1 MAKRKLAY
9 PIYRQPSQVVF
20 GTGSVRTLADADGF
34 EDTVFLMSRQP
45 SVRVAVQTAFDR
57 HGRSLDD
64 LQVLEKPGGEPTEA
78 SVGAGAE
85 WLRARSFEHVVVIGG
100 GSTLDWARLSVA
112 AARGWLSPATG
123 AMDPQAGRSPRP
135 SLTLVPTTCGSGAE
149 AAGVAVYTVA
159 GRKLGIVSPA
169 FVAERVILDGQF
181 LNGIDAGLLHAS
193 VSDAL
198 THAIEAYASIVPNAL
213 AKEAALSTL
222 QLILEH
228 ASSPPSS
235 CRNERL
241 MEAGYLGGVAA
252 SNCSVGVVHAF
263 AHAVGPL
270 GVPHGVANALG
281 LVAGIRTN
289 ANTPAM
295 QALVRRSGL
304 GTADGLIAAIQPI
317 TTGAL
322 ATGLAAAALR
332 ALADAESRDRV
343 VTSMMAD
350 VCVRSNPR
358 SLTAADIS
366 AFLDQVQRTA
376 PAV

>member
-9 PIYRQPSQVVF
+9 PTYRQPSQVVF
-20 GTGSVRTLADADGF
+20 GTGSVRTLADADTL

-45 SVRVAVQTAFDR
+45 SVRVALQTAFDK

-64 LQVLEKPGGEPTEA
+64 LQLVEKPGGEPTEA

-85 WLRARSFEHVVVIGG
+85 WLGARSFAHVVAIGG
-100 GSTLDWARLSVA
+100 GSTLDWARLSLA
-112 AARGWLSPATG
+112 SARGWFVPATG
-123 AMDPQAGRSPRP
+123 AIDVHAGRSPRA

-149 AAGVAVYTVA
+149 AAAVAVYTVG

-193 VSDAL
+193 LSDAV

-228 ASSPPSS
+228 GSSPPSS

-263 AHAVGPL
+263 AHAIGPL

-281 LVAGIRTN
+281 LAAGIRTN
-289 ANTPAM
+289 ADTLAM
-295 QALVRRSGL
+295 RELVRRSGL
-304 GTADGLIAAIQPI
+304 GTIEELIAAIQPI

-322 ATGLAAAALR
+322 AAGAASPALR
-332 ALADAESRDRV
+332 ALADPEARDRI

-358 SLTAADIS
+358 SLAAADVS

-376 PAV
+376 PGV